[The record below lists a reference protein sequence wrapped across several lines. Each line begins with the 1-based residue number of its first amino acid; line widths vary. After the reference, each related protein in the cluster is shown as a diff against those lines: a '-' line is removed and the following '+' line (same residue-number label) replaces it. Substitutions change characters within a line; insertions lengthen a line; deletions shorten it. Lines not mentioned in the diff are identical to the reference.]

1 MTKAQRSHCAFGT
14 DEDEFL
20 SIESVNFKAA
30 MLRFGA
36 LRPDL
41 IVNDFVVVAAD
52 QVVFGVE
59 LGALFVAQ

>member
-36 LRPDL
+36 L
-41 IVNDFVVVAAD
+41 
-52 QVVFGVE
+52 
-59 LGALFVAQ
+59 